1 MKADQHKEAILKDH
15 RAGMSVESLHKKY
28 GIHQATVRTALKR
41 WGETIVN
48 HSGVNGHNKKEKS
61 IVDPKA
67 GVHPEQVRNC
77 KRFVVTSALNNC
89 DVNSSFLKSIQTYCK
104 EHQAELLVI
113 PVAYK
118 NISLYGAEYEP
129 VWPSELDSYYV
140 TGDVELSSNLVLM
153 GSMRIQATAARPLQ
167 GTQGISKGRSAV
179 FGHPRLALE
188 MVPVPMNKIPLVYMT
203 SGTVSKPS
211 YSNTKAGRLGEFHH
225 DIGATIIETDG
236 ELFWWRHIHPD
247 KFGSFI
253 DISTQYG
260 PDGSV
265 FPAPPAEA
273 VIVGDI
279 HVGFDNPDTV
289 DSVLGRLVGKTSA
302 KNVILHDLLDFFS
315 GSHHHMSN
323 SVLRVLKS
331 ARGRNDVHRELASVA
346 TWLDKYCKEGTQY
359 HIIRSNHHDHL
370 DKWLNN
376 NSANIEAENLWLW
389 HHLNAQQMRI
399 ALDMANDPAK
409 ASRWGV
415 PSAFE
420 LAMSVLTGEKTRE
433 RFRFQDDKSPLEFFE
448 IDCSNHGDK
457 GPNGSR
463 GSRAGFS
470 RVQRKTFIGHSHS
483 PGIHDGCY
491 QVGKSAV
498 NEAYLSGYSSHL
510 QCSGIIY
517 ADGNR
522 SLLPVIDGKTYM
534 GDI

>member
-1 MKADQHKEAILKDH
+1 MKADKFKKEILKDH
-15 RAGMSVESLHKKY
+15 RAGMSVESLHVKY
-28 GIHQATVRTALKR
+28 SLHQTTLRKALTA
-41 WGETIVN
+41 WGETITN
-48 HSGVNGHNKKEKS
+48 HKGINGHNKKEKS
-61 IVDPKA
+61 IEDPKA
-67 GVHPEQVRNC
+67 GIQPEQVKDR

-89 DVNSSFLKSIQTYCK
+89 DVHSSFLKSIQTYCK

-129 VWPSELDSYYV
+129 VWPSELEPYYV
-140 TGDVELSSNLVLM
+140 TKDVELSSNIVIM

-167 GTQGISKGRSAV
+167 GTHGISKGKSAV

-188 MVPVPMNKIPLVYMT
+188 TVPVPMNNMPLVYMT
-203 SGTVSKPS
+203 SCTISKPS

-253 DISTQYG
+253 DIASQYG

-273 VIVGDI
+273 VIVGDV
-279 HVGFDNPDTV
+279 HVGFDNPATV
-289 DSVLGRLVGKTSA
+289 ESILGRLVKRTNS
-302 KNVILHDLLDFFS
+302 KNVVLHDLLDFFS
-315 GSHHHMSN
+315 GSHHHTN
-323 SVLRVLKS
+323 NHILRVLKA
-331 ARGRNDVHRELASVA
+331 ARGRNDVHRELKSVA
-346 TWLDKYCKEGTQY
+346 SWLDKYCKEGTQY

-399 ALDMANDPAK
+399 ALDIAHDSAK
-409 ASRWGV
+409 QTKWGV

-420 LAMSVLTGEKTRE
+420 LAMSVLTEGKTRE
-433 RFRFQDDKSPLEFFE
+433 KFRFQDDKSPLEFSG

-463 GSRAGFS
+463 GSRSAFS

-491 QVGKSAV
+491 QVGKSSV
-498 NEAYLSGYSSHL
+498 NEAYLGGYSSHL

-517 ADGNR
+517 ADGSR
-522 SLLPVIDGKTYM
+522 SLLPIIYGRCYM
-534 GDI
+534 GDV